1 MCSRAS
7 AQRLVSC
14 PREIE
19 HFLEMPKV
27 VLSPQPNRDENSG
40 ENNFVAKIVF

>member
-1 MCSRAS
+1 
-7 AQRLVSC
+7 
-14 PREIE
+14 
-19 HFLEMPKV
+19 MPKV